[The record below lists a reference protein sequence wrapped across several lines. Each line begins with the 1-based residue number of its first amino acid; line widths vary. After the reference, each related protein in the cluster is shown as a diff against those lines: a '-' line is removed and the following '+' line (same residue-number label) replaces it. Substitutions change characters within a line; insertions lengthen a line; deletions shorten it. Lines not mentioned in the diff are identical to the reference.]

1 MKPNNIDKVPQSK
14 IGLPPPER
22 LEVSGLSGDYPRG
35 HWIAPHAH
43 DAHQLI
49 HAALGVMRVTSASAT
64 WVVPPG
70 RAIWMPRGQEHAI
83 RCHTGVAFRTVY
95 LSQAPRG
102 LEKRTAV
109 CAVSPL
115 LREILVRV
123 AEDPLA
129 SANRHLAALLFSEL
143 AASDTLPLDLPTPE
157 DPRLR
162 RLTDSLLSEPSDNR
176 DLADWAKDLG
186 FSRRNLIRRFQ
197 AETGMTFRQWRRQ
210 ARLLAAL
217 EALGAGR
224 SVTEAAFDVGYE
236 SVSAFVAAFR
246 ESLGATP
253 GKYFGRDAL

>member
-1 MKPNNIDKVPQSK
+1 MKPDNIDKVPK
-14 IGLPPPER
+14 PGMGKAPPDA
-22 LEVSGLSGDYPRG
+22 LGISGLSGDYPRG

-115 LREILVRV
+115 LREVLVRV
-123 AEDPLA
+123 AE
-129 SANRHLAALLFSEL
+129 AAQGSGY
-143 AASDTLPLDLPTPE
+143 SQVLDGRFKGGYITRAYGTP
-157 DPRLR
+157 
-162 RLTDSLLSEPSDNR
+162 
-176 DLADWAKDLG
+176 ADG
-186 FSRRNLIRRFQ
+186 
-197 AETGMTFRQWRRQ
+197 
-210 ARLLAAL
+210 
-217 EALGAGR
+217 
-224 SVTEAAFDVGYE
+224 TEAIQLELSWATYMNEGAPY
-236 SVSAFVAAFR
+236 AFR
-246 ESLGATP
+246 EDLAQGIRPVLKAMIEAALG
-253 GKYFGRDAL
+253 